1 MPSIQR
7 LNVLKPAAS
16 DFGDAATYGHLL
28 YAALNS
34 DYVASV
40 IATNTAATDAEI
52 YIYVVPSGASETGY
66 GLIAYKLT
74 VPAYN
79 SYETFRFGVNPTD
92 VVKVAGPAGMAFYV
106 QGIDQTA

>member
-1 MPSIQR
+1 MASNGIER
-7 LNVLKPAAS
+7 LAVTRLSSAVAYSTGTTAFTSN
-16 DFGDAATYGHLL
+16 
-28 YAALNS
+28 
-34 DYVASV
+34 DYYLVSV

-92 VVKVAGPAGMAFYV
+92 VIKVAGPAGMAFYV

>member
-1 MPSIQR
+1 MASNGIER
-7 LNVLKPAAS
+7 LAVTRLSSAVA
-16 DFGDAATYGHLL
+16 YGTGTT
-28 YAALNS
+28 AFTSN
-34 DYVASV
+34 DYYLVSV

>member
-1 MPSIQR
+1 
-7 LNVLKPAAS
+7 
-16 DFGDAATYGHLL
+16 
-28 YAALNS
+28 
-34 DYVASV
+34 
-40 IATNTAATDAEI
+40 
-52 YIYVVPSGASETGY
+52 
-66 GLIAYKLT
+66 

>member
-1 MPSIQR
+1 MASNGIER
-7 LNVLKPAAS
+7 LAVTRLSSAVAYSTGTTAFTSN
-16 DFGDAATYGHLL
+16 
-28 YAALNS
+28 
-34 DYVASV
+34 DYYLVSV

>member
-1 MPSIQR
+1 VASNGIER
-7 LNVLKPAAS
+7 LAVTRLSSAVA
-16 DFGDAATYGHLL
+16 YGSSGTT
-28 YAALNS
+28 AFTS
-34 DYVASV
+34 TDYYLVSV

-52 YIYVVPSGASETGY
+52 YIYVIPSGASETGY

>member
-1 MPSIQR
+1 MASNGIER
-7 LNVLKPAAS
+7 LAVTRLSSAVAYS
-16 DFGDAATYGHLL
+16 TGTTAFT
-28 YAALNS
+28 S
-34 DYVASV
+34 TDYYLVSV

-92 VVKVAGPAGMAFYV
+92 VIKVAGPAGVAFYV

>member
-1 MPSIQR
+1 VASNGIER
-7 LNVLKPAAS
+7 LAVTRLSSAVA
-16 DFGDAATYGHLL
+16 YGSSGTT
-28 YAALNS
+28 AFTS
-34 DYVASV
+34 TDYYLISV

-52 YIYVVPSGASETGY
+52 YIYVIPSGASETGY

>member
-1 MPSIQR
+1 MASNGIER
-7 LNVLKPAAS
+7 LAVTRLSSAVAYS
-16 DFGDAATYGHLL
+16 TGTTAFT
-28 YAALNS
+28 S
-34 DYVASV
+34 TDYYLVSV
-40 IATNTAATDAEI
+40 IATNTAATDAEV

-66 GLIAYKLT
+66 GLIAYRLT

-92 VVKVAGPAGMAFYV
+92 VIKVAGPAGMAFYV

>member
-1 MPSIQR
+1 MASNGIER
-7 LNVLKPAAS
+7 LAVTRLSSAVA
-16 DFGDAATYGHLL
+16 YG
-28 YAALNS
+28 AGTTAFTS
-34 DYVASV
+34 TDYYLVSV

-92 VVKVAGPAGMAFYV
+92 VIKVAGPAGMAFYV

>member
-1 MPSIQR
+1 MASNGIER
-7 LNVLKPAAS
+7 LAVTRLSSTVA
-16 DFGDAATYGHLL
+16 YGSSGTT
-28 YAALNS
+28 AFTS
-34 DYVASV
+34 TDYYLVSV

-92 VVKVAGPAGMAFYV
+92 VIKVAGPAGMAFYV

>member
-1 MPSIQR
+1 MASNGIER
-7 LNVLKPAAS
+7 LAVTRLSSAVA
-16 DFGDAATYGHLL
+16 YGTGTT
-28 YAALNS
+28 AFTS
-34 DYVASV
+34 TDYYLVSV

>member
-1 MPSIQR
+1 MASNGIER
-7 LNVLKPAAS
+7 LAVTRLSSAVA
-16 DFGDAATYGHLL
+16 YGSSGTT
-28 YAALNS
+28 AFTS
-34 DYVASV
+34 TDYYLVSV

-52 YIYVVPSGASETGY
+52 YIYVIPSGASETGY

>member
-1 MPSIQR
+1 VASNGIER
-7 LNVLKPAAS
+7 LAVTRLTSAVA
-16 DFGDAATYGHLL
+16 YGSSGTT
-28 YAALNS
+28 AFTS
-34 DYVASV
+34 TDYYLVSV

-52 YIYVVPSGASETGY
+52 YIYVIPSGASETGY

>member
-1 MPSIQR
+1 MASNGIER
-7 LNVLKPAAS
+7 LAVTRLSSGVA
-16 DFGDAATYGHLL
+16 YGTGTT
-28 YAALNS
+28 AFTS
-34 DYVASV
+34 TDYYLVSV

>member
-1 MPSIQR
+1 MASNGIER
-7 LNVLKPAAS
+7 LAVTRLSSTVA
-16 DFGDAATYGHLL
+16 YGSSGTT
-28 YAALNS
+28 AFTS
-34 DYVASV
+34 TDYYLVSV

-92 VVKVAGPAGMAFYV
+92 VIKVAGPAGVAFYV

>member
-1 MPSIQR
+1 MASNGIER
-7 LNVLKPAAS
+7 LAVTRLSSAVAYS
-16 DFGDAATYGHLL
+16 TGTTAFT
-28 YAALNS
+28 S
-34 DYVASV
+34 TDYYLVSV
-40 IATNTAATDAEI
+40 IATNTAATDAEV

-92 VVKVAGPAGMAFYV
+92 VIKVAGPAGMAFYV

>member
-1 MPSIQR
+1 MASNGIER
-7 LNVLKPAAS
+7 LAVTRLSSAVAYS
-16 DFGDAATYGHLL
+16 TGTTAFT
-28 YAALNS
+28 S
-34 DYVASV
+34 TDYYLVSV
-40 IATNTAATDAEI
+40 IATNTSATDAEI

-92 VVKVAGPAGMAFYV
+92 VIKVAGPAGMAFYV